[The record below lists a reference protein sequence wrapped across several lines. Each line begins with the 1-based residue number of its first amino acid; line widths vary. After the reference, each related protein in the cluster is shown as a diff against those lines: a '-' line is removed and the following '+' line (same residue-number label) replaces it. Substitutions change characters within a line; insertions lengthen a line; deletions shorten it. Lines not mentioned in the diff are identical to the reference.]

1 MEKNVLVKRRRGWGF
16 VAKRLRIYT
25 PRLLEVSADFLEPII
40 SRGVL
45 DRRCPLR
52 SFVACDRAI
61 DGSSVTRPATAGGTR
76 LLWTTRIDALFG
88 SILGLG
94 CLGLL
99 VALPGLPWSPP
110 SALVLHWLH
119 LKLLNIA
126 RTVKCY
132 SKLTLSTK
140 VPLKSKKGIMYTV
153 IAGAAWLLPV
163 ITRKKSR
170 GMGRACA
177 YGSERE
183 RKRDRHLGETL

>member
-1 MEKNVLVKRRRGWGF
+1 MGVCCEATEDLH
-16 VAKRLRIYT
+16 AST
-25 PRLLEVSADFLEPII
+25 PRGVGGFLRAHNSPWRLGPQVSLALV
-40 SRGVL
+40 RCLRQG
-45 DRRCPLR
+45 DRWIERDT
-52 SFVACDRAI
+52 A
-61 DGSSVTRPATAGGTR
+61 ATAGGTR

-88 SILGLG
+88 SIPGLG

-99 VALPGLPWSPP
+99 VALPGLPWSPL

-132 SKLTLSTK
+132 SKLPLSTK

-153 IAGAAWLLPV
+153 IAGAAGLLPV
-163 ITRKKSR
+163 TTRKKCR

>member
-1 MEKNVLVKRRRGWGF
+1 MGVCCEATEDLH
-16 VAKRLRIYT
+16 AST
-25 PRLLEVSADFLEPII
+25 PRGVGGFLRAHNFPWRLGPQVSLALV
-40 SRGVL
+40 RCLRQG
-45 DRRCPLR
+45 DRWIERDT
-52 SFVACDRAI
+52 A
-61 DGSSVTRPATAGGTR
+61 ATAGGTR

-88 SILGLG
+88 SIIGLG

-140 VPLKSKKGIMYTV
+140 VPLKSKKRHYV
-153 IAGAAWLLPV
+153 HCDCWCCLVASSNHQ
-163 ITRKKSR
+163 KKCQ